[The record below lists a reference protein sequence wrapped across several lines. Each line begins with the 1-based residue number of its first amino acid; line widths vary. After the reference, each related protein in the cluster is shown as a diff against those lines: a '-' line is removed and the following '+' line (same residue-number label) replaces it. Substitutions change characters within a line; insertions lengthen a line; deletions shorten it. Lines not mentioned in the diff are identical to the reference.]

1 MKPMS
6 CTTRRAFL
14 LSGSAA
20 AAFSI
25 LPAATLF
32 ASAKPKVT
40 LGTATPGGGFQLFG
54 ATLAAS
60 AAEAGAPVEIDP
72 VATKGS
78 GDNLKRLRAGEIDFG
93 QVEGNAAHRAFEQQ
107 KDSAEKLLIAAA
119 MYPGPGMFVVPGDSP
134 ARTIEDL
141 KGKRVAFGTPS
152 SGLTILCKTVLTG
165 LGYEPEK
172 DFQPVYLEKSGHG
185 VKKLLDGEIDAWW
198 GGGFGW
204 PGFVKVSGS
213 EAGARFI
220 VPGPDGV
227 KRIRERFG
235 YLKEMTVPR
244 GSYKGMEADL
254 QTVGMWSFIL
264 ARPGLPDETAKL
276 FAQAVHKAGPV
287 MAMKIEQARYTTPGN
302 TAAMAPDGLIH
313 PGAAAYL
320 KALGAL
326 R

>member
-1 MKPMS
+1 MKPMA

-20 AAFSI
+20 AAFSA
-25 LPAATLF
+25 LPSATLL
-32 ASAKPKVT
+32 AAAKPKVT
-40 LGTATPGGGFQLFG
+40 LGTATPGGGCQLFG
-54 ATLAAS
+54 ATLAES
-60 AAEAGAPVEIDP
+60 AAEAGAPVEIDA
-72 VATKGS
+72 VATGGS
-78 GDNLKRLRAGEIDFG
+78 GADLKRLRAGGIDFG

-119 MYPGPGMFVVPGDSP
+119 MYPGPGMFVVRGDSP
-134 ARTIEDL
+134 ARTIADL

-165 LGYEPEK
+165 LGYDPEK

-185 VKKLLDGEIDAWW
+185 VRKLLEGEVDAWW
-198 GGGFGW
+198 GGGLGW
-204 PGFVKVSGS
+204 PGFVKVSES

-220 VPGPDGV
+220 VPGADGS
-227 KRIRERFG
+227 KQIKGRFG
-235 YLKEMTVPR
+235 YLKEMTVPA
-244 GSYKGMEADL
+244 GSYKGIEADL
-254 QTVGMWSFIL
+254 HTLGMWSFIL

-276 FAQAVHKAGPV
+276 FAQAVHVAGPV
-287 MAMKIEQARYTTPGN
+287 MARKIEQARYTTPAN
-302 TAAMAPDGLIH
+302 TAAMAPDGVIH

-320 KALGAL
+320 KEVGAL